1 MLPRGRSGR
10 RLCPKASSGLASGG
24 GFAPTESCSGW
35 ARFTRQGG
43 FAPILVIS
51 CPATFFFNPLRP
63 AGRPALGRGSW
74 DQRQHHPTR
83 PQHEQHRPAGR
94 PALQEGKK
102 DFYDVQVYGQWYR
115 ATLTHISADRR
126 KVVAVYRSR
135 ANKENLKALMAPSYD
150 AAVRHSGTVDSG
162 LRGRS
167 IAAVRS
173 GVPLPR
179 HPKKITGGGCGVSG
193 RARTPVAYW
202 TRRNGCLKV
211 SFQAVR
217 PGPGLCLGPAQA
229 RACARAQARARPS
242 PGLEQVRPGSR
253 TGPGMPR
260 PGSGPGLALPPPPP
274 RRGSRQGPGAS
285 AFPGGGPS
293 RSQPELS
300 PAAQA
305 RTGP

>member
-179 HPKKITGGGCGVSG
+179 HPKTITGGGWVLGQWARPQGLPAPPSCLPRG
-193 RARTPVAYW
+193 RGEARPGTLPSLPGPRGHPEASRSPPPQKGPRGPPGRPSRSW
-202 TRRNGCLKV
+202 PARPGMARPDG
-211 SFQAVR
+211 QGR
-217 PGPGLCLGPAQA
+217 PGPDSAQRGPA
-229 RACARAQARARPS
+229 
-242 PGLEQVRPGSR
+242 
-253 TGPGMPR
+253 GP
-260 PGSGPGLALPPPPP
+260 
-274 RRGSRQGPGAS
+274 
-285 AFPGGGPS
+285 
-293 RSQPELS
+293 
-300 PAAQA
+300 
-305 RTGP
+305 